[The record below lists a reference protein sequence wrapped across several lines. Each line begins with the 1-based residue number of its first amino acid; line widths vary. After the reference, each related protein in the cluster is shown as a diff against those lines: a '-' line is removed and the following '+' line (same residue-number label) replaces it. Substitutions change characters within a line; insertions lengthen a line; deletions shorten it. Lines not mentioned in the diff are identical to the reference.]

1 MNRNLA
7 AFLVTLALGFVVA
20 SLAADAPPPTKVYRI
35 GWLRTGSPGAGT
47 DASGEVLRQRLREL
61 GYVEGRNLV
70 IYERFAGGGVE
81 RLPALAA
88 ELVHLPVDVLV
99 AAGVAAIRAAQQAT
113 RMLPIVMLVG
123 GDPVGSGL
131 VSSLAHPGGNLS
143 GIATLS
149 ARLSAQRLTSLKRM
163 VPQVSQVAVLFNP
176 DDETKVVDWHQ
187 TQAAAR
193 ALGVQ
198 LVPLE
203 VRSLDA
209 IERAFATLR
218 QTQAGALITLS
229 DAVTLR
235 YRRQIVDLA
244 ATYRL
249 PGMYEFRE
257 FVEAGGLMAYGPRL
271 PALFQQVA
279 EYVDKIFKGATPG
292 DLPVEQPTKFE
303 LVINLK
309 TAQALGLTIP
319 PTLLSQA
326 DEVIR

>member
-1 MNRNLA
+1 MNRYLA
-7 AFLVTLALGFVVA
+7 ALLVTLALGFVVA
-20 SLAADAPPPTKVYRI
+20 PLAADAPPTKVYRI
-35 GWLRTGSPGAGT
+35 GWLRTGSPAAGL
-47 DASGEVLRQRLREL
+47 DPSGEVLRQRLREL
-61 GYVEGRNLV
+61 GYDEGRNLA
-70 IYERFAGGGVE
+70 IAERFAEGREE

-88 ELVHLPVDVLV
+88 ELVRLPVDLLV
-99 AAGVAAIRAAQQAT
+99 AVGSAAIRAAQQAT
-113 RMLPIVMLVG
+113 HTLPIVMLVG

-131 VSSLAHPGGNLS
+131 ISNLAHPGGNLT

-149 ARLSAQRLTSLKRM
+149 PRLSAQRLTWLKRL
-163 VPQVSQVAVLFNP
+163 VPQVAQLAVLFNP
-176 DDETKVVDWHQ
+176 DDETKIVDWHQ

-209 IERAFATLR
+209 IERAFVTLR
-218 QTQAGALITLS
+218 QAQAGALITLS

-235 YRRQIVDLA
+235 YRRQIVELA
-244 ATYRL
+244 AAHRL

-271 PALFQQVA
+271 SALFQQVA
-279 EYVDKIFKGATPG
+279 DYVDKILKGAKPG

-303 LVINLK
+303 LVLNLK

>member
-1 MNRNLA
+1 MNRTLA
-7 AFLVTLALGFVVA
+7 ALLVTIALGFVVA
-20 SLAADAPPPTKVYRI
+20 PLAAEAPPPTKVYRI
-35 GWLRTGSPGAGT
+35 GWLRTGSPAAGT
-47 DASGEVLRQRLREL
+47 DPSSEILRQRLREL
-61 GYVEGRNLV
+61 GYVEGRNLTLD
-70 IYERFAGGGVE
+70 ERFAGGQE
-81 RLPALAA
+81 AQLQALAA
-88 ELVHLPVDVLV
+88 ELVQLPVDILV
-99 AAGVAAIRAAQQAT
+99 AAGVSAIRAAQQAT
-113 RMLPIVMLVG
+113 RTLPIVMLVG
-123 GDPVGSGL
+123 GDPVGSGII
-131 VSSLAHPGGNLS
+131 SNLAHPGGNLT

-149 ARLSAQRLTSLKRM
+149 PRLSAQRLTSLKRL
-163 VPQVSQVAVLFNP
+163 VPQVAQVAVLFNP
-176 DDETKVVDWHQ
+176 DDETKIVDWHQ
-187 TQAAAR
+187 TQVAAR

-218 QTQAGALITLS
+218 QAQAGALITLS

-244 ATYRL
+244 AAHRL

-271 PALFQQVA
+271 SAMFQQVA
-279 EYVDKIFKGATPG
+279 DYVDKILKGAMPG

>member
-1 MNRNLA
+1 MNRTLA
-7 AFLVTLALGFVVA
+7 VLLVTLALGFVVA
-20 SLAADAPPPTKVYRI
+20 SLAADAPPPTKVYRV
-35 GWLRTGSPGAGT
+35 GWLRTGSPAAGA
-47 DASGEVLRQRLREL
+47 DPSGEVLRQRLREL
-61 GYVEGRNLV
+61 GYVEGRNLA
-70 IYERFAGGGVE
+70 IAERFAEGREE

-88 ELVHLPVDVLV
+88 ELVQLPVDMLV
-99 AAGVAAIRAAQQAT
+99 AVGSAAIRAAQQAT
-113 RMLPIVMLVG
+113 RTLPIVMLVG

-131 VSSLAHPGGNLS
+131 ISNLAHPGGNLT

-149 ARLSAQRLTSLKRM
+149 PRLSAQRLTVLKRL
-163 VPQVSQVAVLFNP
+163 VPQVAQVAVLFNP
-176 DDETKVVDWHQ
+176 DDETKVVDWQQ

-193 ALGVQ
+193 AFGVQ

-209 IERAFATLR
+209 IERAFVTLR
-218 QTQAGALITLS
+218 QAQAGALITLS

-235 YRRQIVDLA
+235 YRRRIVDLA
-244 ATYRL
+244 AAHRL

-257 FVEAGGLMAYGPRL
+257 FVEVGGLMAYGPRL
-271 PALFQQVA
+271 PALFRQVA
-279 EYVDKIFKGATPG
+279 DYVDKILKGARPG

-326 DEVIR
+326 DEVIQ